1 MLLSYETFSLFAIFS
16 IFIPMAAAI
25 ILMMILAFEKQIDT
39 LSFEKKQALLEN
51 TLQESKYMQLNQQ
64 IHPHFLFNTI
74 NLMLGLA
81 RLKRIDTL
89 IKAMETL
96 SLFLKFKYQVK
107 EPLIPFEQELKYTE
121 YYLKIQELRFLN
133 RLAIVTEIETGTLS
147 CQVPPYLLQTLAE
160 NAFKHGLE
168 KKPGPL
174 CLTIRASIQ
183 EECMILKVED
193 NGLGTGELTFEEMLT
208 KGSGMANAQ
217 KRLRLL
223 FKEATLLLEPGKEEG
238 AVVTASIPLQNTKME
253 EETG

>member
-107 EPLIPFEQELKYTE
+107 EPLIPFEKELKYTE
-121 YYLKIQELRFLN
+121 YYLKIQELRFQN
-133 RLAIVTEIETGTLS
+133 RLAIVTEVEPGTLS
-147 CQVPPYLLQTLAE
+147 CPVPPYLLQTLAE

-174 CLTIRASIQ
+174 CLTIRASIL
-183 EECMILKVED
+183 EERMILQVED
-193 NGLGTGELTFEEMLT
+193 NGLGTGEQTFEEMLT

-223 FKEATLLLEPGKEEG
+223 FKEATLLLESGKDEG
-238 AVVTASIPLQNTKME
+238 AVVTATIPLPKTKME
-253 EETG
+253 VETA